1 MPFFFNRRPSPPFF
15 LFLPVPM
22 SDCHI
27 LRQILSPGSSMKPA
41 PEASRRGF
49 GREKH
54 NSKTKIL
61 PSPHLALPWPPCSA
75 WRHQASASASACRR
89 AWCASWRPWRNGFIL
104 KQRVSLALVSLQ
116 PETFE
121 ERREARGKMRVSK
134 GKLKKKK
141 KKKGKKKNFLA
152 HYRRPLFLDCLSR
165 LSVLFVSFS
174 FLFRAFKPS
183 KDGDAGSPD
192 GIR

>member
-134 GKLKKKK
+134 GKGKKKK
-141 KKKGKKKNFLA
+141 KRKEKKLSCPLSTAPFFGLPLSALRTLCFL
-152 HYRRPLFLDCLSR
+152 F
-165 LSVLFVSFS
+165 FS
-174 FLFRAFKPS
+174 FPRIQTKQRWRRWLA
-183 KDGDAGSPD
+183 
-192 GIR
+192 